1 MLLSSPKAWRRRSRA
16 LSCNSADWNSYLML
30 SHVLEG
36 LVKGKSACFS
46 IHAMYCT
53 LRQSL
58 SVKGYCCQG
67 GGIPVG
73 LFVTSTLGLHQT
85 IKFGS
90 VFEPDDAAFVAL
102 IRSPPFMVTLC
113 PFLLQRRPTLNTE
126 YLC

>member
-67 GGIPVG
+67 GDTCGSICYLNLG
-73 LFVTSTLGLHQT
+73 TS
-85 IKFGS
+85 
-90 VFEPDDAAFVAL
+90 PDD
-102 IRSPPFMVTLC
+102 
-113 PFLLQRRPTLNTE
+113 
-126 YLC
+126 